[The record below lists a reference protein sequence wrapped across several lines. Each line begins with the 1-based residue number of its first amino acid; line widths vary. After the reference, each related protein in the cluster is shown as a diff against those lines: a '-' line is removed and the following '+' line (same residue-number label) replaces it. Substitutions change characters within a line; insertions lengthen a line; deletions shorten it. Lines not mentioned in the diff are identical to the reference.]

1 MLPES
6 KSAILHDI
14 NVAIERA
21 LIGRSCR
28 SQLFMSENRESRS
41 ALLREIQ
48 QLIDEKHQITT
59 NLIAQTGTS
68 LHSLLSDPLLK
79 LSKALN
85 IDIDLNGDL
94 TYLLP
99 DVFIELGTALAKN
112 NLSSA
117 ILIDDLDKLEPAE
130 LGILI
135 SALHAANQKSLP
147 VLCIGAGRLQ
157 LTKKVG
163 DAKPYAERI
172 FEFKLID

>member
-28 SQLFMSENRESRS
+28 SQIFMSENRESRS

-48 QLIDEKHQITT
+48 QLIDEKHQIPT
-59 NLIAQTGTS
+59 NLIAQTDTS
-68 LHSLLSDPLLK
+68 LRSLLSDPLFK
-79 LSKALN
+79 LSEALN
-85 IDIDLNGDL
+85 IDMDLNGDL

-112 NLSSA
+112 NLSWA

-147 VLCIGAGRLQ
+147 VLCISAGSLQ
-157 LTKKVG
+157 LTKKL
-163 DAKPYAERI
+163 AMRSLMQSA
-172 FEFKLID
+172 FLNSN